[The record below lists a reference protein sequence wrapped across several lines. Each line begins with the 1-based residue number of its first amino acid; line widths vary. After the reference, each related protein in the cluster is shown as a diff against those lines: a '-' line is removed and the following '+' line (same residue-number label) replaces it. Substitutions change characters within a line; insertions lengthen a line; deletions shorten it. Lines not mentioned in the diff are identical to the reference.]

1 MKISYV
7 TTYDATNILNWSGLG
22 YYMAKSLADQNA
34 DLDFVG
40 NLKIQRTLPL
50 LVKKVLYSSIGR
62 DFHFLRTPEI
72 ATQLASQIKPRIKP
86 DSEIIFS
93 PGSIPVSL
101 LETPV
106 PKVFYTGACFGGMVG
121 FYDGFSHLS
130 AETIRHGHF
139 LEQAALSSSK
149 LVLYASDW
157 GKQTAIENYDVD
169 PAKIKVVPYGAN
181 LESSFT
187 LDEIKA
193 QIAKRSTSV
202 CKLLF
207 IGVDWKRKGGDLA
220 LEVATELNRRGIKT
234 ELHVVGLKHLPLK
247 NIPPFLIDYGF
258 LNKAIPAQRVKLE
271 RLLSDSHFLIVPSK
285 AEAFGVVFAEA
296 SAWGIP
302 SVSFHVGGIP
312 TAIKIG
318 QNGHLF
324 STEAG
329 VTEFSDCL
337 FDLFTDRSRY
347 NELALSSFNE
357 FQSRLNW
364 GVAGKTIM
372 KHLKDL

>member
-1 MKISYV
+1 
-7 TTYDATNILNWSGLG
+7 
-22 YYMAKSLADQNA
+22 MAKSLADQNA

-86 DSEIIFS
+86 DSDIIFS

-193 QIAKRSTSV
+193 QIAKRSASV

-207 IGVDWKRKGGDLA
+207 IGVDWRRKGGDLA
-220 LEVATELNRRGIKT
+220 LDVATELNRRGIKT

-247 NIPPFLIDYGF
+247 NIPPFLIDHGF

-312 TAIKIG
+312 TAVKIG

-324 STEAG
+324 SPEAG

-337 FDLFTDRSRY
+337 FDLFTDRRRY

-364 GVAGKTIM
+364 GIAGKTIM